1 MTSSEMKEAELHSMR
16 IDLILRQ
23 TFSAWQGLA
32 RKSRRERDTMRS
44 VLRKVCYHKLD
55 LAMRK
60 WGEVTYTTRRHRTF
74 AKVLLRWDEQ
84 REKLRDRF
92 QLWRS
97 AVFCA
102 SLFNDYRYKQLLGG
116 VQVRSCAL
124 RWIGGCNDCP

>member
-1 MTSSEMKEAELHSMR
+1 MFAC
-16 IDLILRQ
+16 LRQ
-23 TFSAWQGLA
+23 TFSAWQGIA

-55 LAMRK
+55 LAMHK

-74 AKVLLRWDEQ
+74 AKVMLRWDES
-84 REKLRDRF
+84 RERLRDRF

-116 VQVRSCAL
+116 VQVRLCAL
-124 RWIGGCNDCP
+124 LRLFGGCTVCP

>member
-1 MTSSEMKEAELHSMR
+1 MGISCLGSNMQKVPQTPSATGSQER
-16 IDLILRQ
+16 IFGRLR
-23 TFSAWQGLA
+23 
-32 RKSRRERDTMRS
+32 
-44 VLRKVCYHKLD
+44 
-55 LAMRK
+55 MRK

-124 RWIGGCNDCP
+124 HWIGGCNDCP